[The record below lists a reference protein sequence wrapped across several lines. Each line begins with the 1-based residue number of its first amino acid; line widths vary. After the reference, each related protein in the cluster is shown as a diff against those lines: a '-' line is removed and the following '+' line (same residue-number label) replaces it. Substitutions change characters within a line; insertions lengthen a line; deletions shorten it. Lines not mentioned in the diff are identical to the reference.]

1 LLLVRKGFRSAAS
14 HCKSI
19 VLTEFFKPVFGYVNL
34 SRFRRNCPALT
45 DSLWLEAGI
54 RRCLVLFQSGR
65 DFLQDLT
72 ERHETET
79 KRKGKTLAKRDAQ
92 SRSNGGGLTVI
103 QQCIQRLTQ
112 RIVKFIRWLKNHL
125 DSKRPATLRAAVFIG
140 GALLGNRSR
149 TPVLYIAQSW
159 GGLEK
164 HKPLLDNI

>member
-1 LLLVRKGFRSAAS
+1 M
-14 HCKSI
+14 H
-19 VLTEFFKPVFGYVNL
+19 NL
-34 SRFRRNCPALT
+34 MTLMEELIFPEC
-45 DSLWLEAGI
+45 GI
-54 RRCLVLFQSGR
+54 RN
-65 DFLQDLT
+65 
-72 ERHETET
+72 ETET

-92 SRSNGGGLTVI
+92 SRINGGGLTVI

-164 HKPLLDNI
+164 HKPLLDNISQWPGATSPKLPPEPPRDETAGGGPEQKHCAA